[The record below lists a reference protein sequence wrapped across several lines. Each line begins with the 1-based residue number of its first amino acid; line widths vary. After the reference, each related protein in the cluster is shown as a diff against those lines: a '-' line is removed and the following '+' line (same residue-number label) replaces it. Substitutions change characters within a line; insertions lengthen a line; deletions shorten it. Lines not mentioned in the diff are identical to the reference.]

1 LQHDGRI
8 APHIALAMDRP
19 PLHLSI
25 EHIKHIEIGPFR

>member
-25 EHIKHIEIGPFR
+25 EHIKIGPFR